1 MSSNSSPKEFYD
13 TVLENLDRS
22 SQYIDCD
29 PGVFQ
34 QIRDCNTVLRMQ
46 FPVKVGKTYKV
57 VKAYRVE
64 HSQHKLP
71 AKGGIRFSRYVDQSE
86 VMALATLMTFKCA
99 LVDVPFGGA
108 KGGVAISPRK
118 YSEETLEKITRRYT
132 MELMKKECIGPGVD
146 VPAPDYGTSSREMA
160 WIADTYMS
168 FNQKDLNSMACVTG
182 KPLSQG
188 GIRGREEATGLG
200 VYYGIRQATSYPE
213 DMKKLGLEAGVE
225 GKRCVIQGFGNVG
238 YYAALFLHQAGAKI
252 TGVIEYNS
260 AVKAEK
266 GVDPTALKEY
276 FLEHGTLEGY
286 AGTESYEDKKKGLEQ
301 ECDILIPAALENQ
314 IHEGNVRNINAPIIA
329 EAANGPISGGA
340 EKELLEGDKM
350 IIPDIY
356 LNSGGVTVSYFEF
369 LKDLSH
375 VRFGRLERRYGRMM
389 NNHLINAIEEAS
401 GNELSQVQR
410 DLIDK
415 GAGERDLI
423 YSGLEETMIAGYDQL
438 RATMEEKGI
447 KDMRVAAFVAALEKV
462 VTSYETLGV
471 FP

>member
-1 MSSNSSPKEFYD
+1 MSSKGPAEFYD
-13 TVLENLDRS
+13 DVLQHLDTAS
-22 SQYIDCD
+22 HYIDCD
-29 PGVFQ
+29 PGVYQ
-34 QIRDCNTVLRMQ
+34 QIRDANTVFRMQ

-57 VKAYRVE
+57 IKGYRVE

-86 VMALATLMTFKCA
+86 VMALASLMSFKCA

-132 MELMKKECIGPGVD
+132 MELMKKDCIGPGID

-160 WIADTYMS
+160 WMADTYMS
-168 FNQKDLNSMACVTG
+168 FNQSDLNSMACVTG

-200 VYYGIRQATSYPE
+200 VFYGIRQAVSYPE
-213 DMKKLGLEAGVE
+213 DMKKLGLETGIE
-225 GKRCVIQGFGNVG
+225 GKRCVVQGFGNVG
-238 YYAALFLHQAGAKI
+238 FYAAQFLYENGALI
-252 TGVIEYNS
+252 TGVVEFNS
-260 AVKAEK
+260 AIHAPE

-276 FLEHGTLEGY
+276 FVEHGTLEGY
-286 AGTESYEDKKKGLEQ
+286 PGTESFEEKKKGLEQ
-301 ECDILIPAALENQ
+301 DCDILIPAALENQ
-314 IHEGNVRNINAPIIA
+314 IHEGNVRNINAKIIG
-329 EAANGPISGGA
+329 EAANGPITGEA
-340 EKELLEGDKM
+340 EKELQEAGRM

-356 LNSGGVTVSYFEF
+356 LNAGGVTVSYFEF
-369 LKDLSH
+369 LKNLSH

-389 NNHLINAIEEAS
+389 NNYLMDAIEESS
-401 GNELSQVQR
+401 GEELSKNQR

-415 GAGERDLI
+415 GAGERDLV
-423 YSGLEETMIAGYDQL
+423 YSGLEETMIMAYDQL
-438 RATMEEKGI
+438 RTTMEEKNI
-447 KDMRVAAFVAALEKV
+447 SSMRTAAFVTSMEKI
-462 VTSYETLGV
+462 VTAYETLGV

>member
-1 MSSNSSPKEFYD
+1 MASSANEFYD
-13 TVLENLDRS
+13 DVLKHLDRAS
-22 SQYIDCD
+22 DYVDCD

-34 QIRDCNTVLRMQ
+34 QIRDCNTVFRMQ

-57 VKAYRVE
+57 IKAYRVE

-71 AKGGIRFSRYVDQSE
+71 AKGGIRFSRFVDQSE

-132 MELMKKECIGPGVD
+132 MELMKKEFIGPGVD
-146 VPAPDYGTSSREMA
+146 VPAPDYGTGSREMA

-168 FNQKDLNSMACVTG
+168 FKQEDLNAMACVTG

-200 VYYGIRQATSYPE
+200 VYYGIRQATSYKE
-213 DMKKLGLEAGVE
+213 DMKQLGLEEGVE

-238 YYAALFLHQAGAKI
+238 FYAAKYLYEAGAKI
-252 TGVIEYNS
+252 TGVIEFNS
-260 AVKAEK
+260 AVEAKD

-286 AGTESYEDKKKGLEQ
+286 KGTNAYQDKKKALEQ

-314 IHEGNVRNINAPIIA
+314 IHGENVQNIKAPIIA
-329 EAANGPISGGA
+329 EAANGPVTGEA
-340 EKELLEGDKM
+340 EKVLVDGGKM

-369 LKDLSH
+369 LKNLSH

-389 NNHLINAIEEAS
+389 NNHLIQAIEETS
-401 GNELSQVQR
+401 GNKLSQTQR
-410 DLIDK
+410 ELIDK

-423 YSGLEETMIAGYDQL
+423 YSGLEETMMNGYDQL
-438 RATMEEKGI
+438 RETMKEKEI
-447 KDMRVAAFVAALEKV
+447 SDMRIAAFVTSMNKI
-462 VTSYETLGV
+462 VTAYETLGV